1 MSRFSKVIAAM
12 SLVVLIA
19 GPAAGVER
27 EHIGRYSTPE
37 MADPVVRVRAARGE
51 PGIIATPVDVAPVVG
66 EPGIIATPV
75 DVAPV
80 VGEPEL
86 VPVARQQPVPAERE
100 PEPAPPAPAPG
111 TPIVDDPDAGPYSY
125 DPEQPNEGRPN
136 GAGGWEPGPA
146 DG

>member
-37 MADPVVRVRAARGE
+37 MADPVVRVRAAR
-51 PGIIATPVDVAPVVG
+51 G